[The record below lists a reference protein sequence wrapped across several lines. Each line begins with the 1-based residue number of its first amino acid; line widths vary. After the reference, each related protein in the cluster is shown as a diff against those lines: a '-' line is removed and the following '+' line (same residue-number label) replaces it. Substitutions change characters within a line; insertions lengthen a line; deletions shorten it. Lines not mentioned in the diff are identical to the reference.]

1 MRSSAAQLPSY
12 QVFPYSFAPSRN
24 FVPFLPTFFK
34 ITSLTISNRSFET
47 SIKRNGW
54 IFFFPSDIEREY
66 SIGFEKFFSRL
77 SKFSW
82 KELIRNSFL
91 ILFRNDSRIRFV
103 SIILG
108 EGGFE
113 VEINLI
119 LERVSWNI
127 GWFIYSARVLR
138 RGQTR
143 EGARFTPSV

>member
-1 MRSSAAQLPSY
+1 MDPFLLLGYRTGIFDRFREIFLPSLKVLVEGID
-12 QVFPYSFAPSRN
+12 Q
-24 FVPFLPTFFK
+24 
-34 ITSLTISNRSFET
+34 E
-47 SIKRNGW
+47 
-54 IFFFPSDIEREY
+54 FFF
-66 SIGFEKFFSRL
+66 
-77 SKFSW
+77 
-82 KELIRNSFL
+82 

>member
-1 MRSSAAQLPSY
+1 MDLFLLLGYRTGIFDRFREIFLPSLKVLVEGID
-12 QVFPYSFAPSRN
+12 Q
-24 FVPFLPTFFK
+24 
-34 ITSLTISNRSFET
+34 E
-47 SIKRNGW
+47 
-54 IFFFPSDIEREY
+54 FFF
-66 SIGFEKFFSRL
+66 
-77 SKFSW
+77 
-82 KELIRNSFL
+82 
-91 ILFRNDSRIRFV
+91 ILFRNGKRLV